1 LGSACDLRAG
11 SRQCSAF
18 KEGLDSRMINPQDAE
33 NSHGARAT
41 AELALHLADAAAT
54 ERLGAAIGLAAIE
67 NAAAKAGL
75 IFLEGNLGAGKTTLT
90 RGLLHALGHVGTVR
104 SPTYTLVET
113 YPLSDVPVAR
123 VAHFDLYRLCSPE
136 ELEDMGFRDY
146 LDDSLVLIEWPE
158 KGAGALPVP
167 DLNLRFAITHEARD
181 VLLSGR
187 ADWIAKIRAAWEQ
200 DA

>member
-1 LGSACDLRAG
+1 
-11 SRQCSAF
+11 
-18 KEGLDSRMINPQDAE
+18 MINPQDAE